1 MNDKERKKL
10 QDDFI
15 RASRQDVARIGAA
28 HRQLLRAWCDQRR
41 ARALRRNQAILI
53 ALIIAAT
60 IGLAALIIPHTPPPY
75 AAMDWIKCTIVSC
88 AETLEQY

>member
-1 MNDKERKKL
+1 MNHKDLKRL
-10 QDDFI
+10 QQELVRQSIKDTNRI
-15 RASRQDVARIGAA
+15 RMQEQCS
-28 HRQLLRAWCDQRR
+28 RAWCDQRR